1 MGDASVTTTDQL
13 MMEFELCIGLIFKP
27 LRHHLKNLNKNC
39 GSSGSNLFLIWR
51 SVLSVLE
58 ELLCDPHSSVSEPST
73 PEQRKAAMIP
83 DNLKATMDSLASEHF
98 QNAIQV
104 LITNGVLSSEPQ
116 SPGDITAL
124 TWASVVR
131 MGVISDGDLQAWKQK
146 AANVECTDESEQ

>member
-1 MGDASVTTTDQL
+1 MGDPSVTTTDQL

-27 LRHHLKNLNKNC
+27 MRHHLKGLNKSN
-39 GSSGSNLFLIWR
+39 GTSESNLFLIWR

-58 ELLCDPHSSVSEPST
+58 ELLCDPQSSVSEPST
-73 PEQRKAAMIP
+73 PEQRKAVVIP
-83 DNLKATMDSLASEHF
+83 DNLKATMDSLANEHF

-104 LITNGVLSSEPQ
+104 LISNRVISSEPQ

-131 MGVISDGDLQAWKQK
+131 MGVMSDGDLQAWKQK
-146 AANVECTDESEQ
+146 AANVNCTDDSEN